1 MYVIGRIVVFK
12 DERMY
17 RYDGYK
23 YSVKKK
29 TDGKP
34 WENGREYWVDPF
46 CSDIW
51 DYNIALALEFQNAG
65 VDEIQFDYIRFPTDG
80 KIQNIEYTWCHDGM
94 TNSDA
99 LESFLK
105 KAREAIAIP
114 ISVDFYGFNGW
125 NKMEKWNGQ
134 NLVMASK
141 YVDVVSPMYYPSHFS
156 TDFHKKGRSYM
167 EWAEYIYEAGTLHS
181 KLIGG
186 YNNCLVR
193 PFVQAFLVG
202 DEKAFSE
209 SEYHEYYRRQISGLS
224 KEKASGF
231 TLWNSSNKYY
241 MVPSGFKASSKVQP

>member
-1 MYVIGRIVVFK
+1 
-12 DERMY
+12 
-17 RYDGYK
+17 
-23 YSVKKK
+23 
-29 TDGKP
+29 
-34 WENGREYWVDPF
+34 
-46 CSDIW
+46 
-51 DYNIALALEFQNAG
+51 
-65 VDEIQFDYIRFPTDG
+65 
-80 KIQNIEYTWCHDGM
+80 
-94 TNSDA
+94 
-99 LESFLK
+99 
-105 KAREAIAIP
+105 
-114 ISVDFYGFNGW
+114 
-125 NKMEKWNGQ
+125 
-134 NLVMASK
+134 
-141 YVDVVSPMYYPSHFS
+141 
-156 TDFHKKGRSYM
+156 M